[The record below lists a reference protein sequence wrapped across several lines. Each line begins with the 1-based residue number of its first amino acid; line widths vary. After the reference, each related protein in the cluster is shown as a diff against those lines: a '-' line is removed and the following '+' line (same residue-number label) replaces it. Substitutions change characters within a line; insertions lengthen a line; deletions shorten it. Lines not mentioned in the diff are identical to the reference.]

1 MHDGLIP
8 DVSLGTHFFN
18 DLVEYDTLYVAYF
31 PRKTGNHIDVEW
43 FESAPN
49 RLVAE
54 EPDAA
59 PFANVIRVID
69 CGESDSAPLWLRADA
84 AAQLAE
90 VFTLPDA

>member
-1 MHDGLIP
+1 MHDILIP
-8 DVSLGTHFFN
+8 DVSLVTHFFN

-31 PRKTGNHIDVEW
+31 PRNTGNHIDVEW
-43 FESAPN
+43 FESASN

-59 PFANVIRVID
+59 LFANVIRVID
-69 CGESDSAPLWLRADA
+69 CGVGGAAPVWLRADA

-90 VFTLPDA
+90 VFPLPDA